1 MNTSAKEQAHP
12 VYLRIK
18 QSNHDWLKVEALTQ
32 DRSVTWI
39 VNKLIEQ
46 AKRQQEA
53 GHAQSA

>member
-1 MNTSAKEQAHP
+1 MSTLAKEQAHP
-12 VYLRIK
+12 VCMRIK

-46 AKRQQEA
+46 AKRLQEA
-53 GHAQSA
+53 SHAQPA